1 MTTSWCS
8 SENHMKSSLP
18 SDSICKRPME
28 HTPINNSMG
37 EGDLNSNNYNNYNR
51 HNKFNEFGE
60 IEDDQSI
67 PQIYESNPKMSSL

>member
-1 MTTSWCS
+1 
-8 SENHMKSSLP
+8 
-18 SDSICKRPME
+18 ME

-37 EGDLNSNNYNNYNR
+37 EGDLNSNNYNNYNK

-67 PQIYESNPKMSSL
+67 PQIYESNPKTSSL